1 MTKKTTEISSS
12 NNMDNTSALPSHIFF
27 SDIRNE
33 MQRVMQNNAAVFRTG
48 PVLQEGVELIDK
60 VAKSLREDI
69 KVTDRTMIWNTDL
82 VET

>member
-1 MTKKTTEISSS
+1 
-12 NNMDNTSALPSHIFF
+12 
-27 SDIRNE
+27 

-48 PVLQEGVELIDK
+48 AVLQEGVQLIDK

-82 VET
+82 VERYVRNRGGKGRGKRINENKWVL